1 MDYVLTVNPFA
12 AWVFIIFVIAVFLF
26 GITIASDDAFPLL
39 FMIPAFIIFF
49 FVSSVSPNVEQ
60 SGTLVDKEATIVQV
74 NTSGEAVLDDGTVIH
89 LDSPELGKKVKVWC
103 LETEDDVCAVDDGDL
118 PESLRDSYNEKH
130 PIFFEGYALDMS
142 ISRK

>member
-12 AWVFIIFVIAVFLF
+12 ALAFIIFVIAVFLF
-26 GITIASDDAFPLL
+26 GAAIILEDARLLL
-39 FMIPAFIIFF
+39 FMIPAFIIFL
-49 FVSSVSPNVEQ
+49 FVSSASLNVER

-130 PIFFEGYALDMS
+130 PIFFEGYAFEMS